1 MATPFNFLYHLN
13 YVKLSLYKSC
23 INWPLYC
30 IYKIKRITAR
40 VLESLNI
47 QNISQQLAKRD
58 HSWEFALWF
67 FVQIARFLIAKERFT
82 FKKESI
88 AFFTVLKKN
97 GKSESLPS
105 LFLEERQERQERKSE
120 RANSQPC
127 KGYSSCKQNKL
138 NN

>member
-40 VLESLNI
+40 VLESLKI
-47 QNISQQLAKRD
+47 QNISQQLAKRYQ
-58 HSWEFALWF
+58 SWEFALWF
-67 FVQIARFLIAKERFT
+67 FVQIARFLKAKERFT
-82 FKKESI
+82 FKKRVNC
-88 AFFTVLKKN
+88 FFHCFKKN

-105 LFLEERQERQERKSE
+105 LFLKERQERQERKSE